1 MFVASAV
8 LFLGFLL
15 PTHRPWNFPRAV
27 PPQLCDAPIFTLDPI
42 RSAELEKAQPSPALQ
57 AREVID
63 LSIAAQQGIVE
74 DLRRLDGRRAAQPAG
89 AA

>member
-1 MFVASAV
+1 
-8 LFLGFLL
+8 
-15 PTHRPWNFPRAV
+15 
-27 PPQLCDAPIFTLDPI
+27 
-42 RSAELEKAQPSPALQ
+42 
-57 AREVID
+57 VID